1 MTRRGAIV
9 GALVVCAIAVAAY
22 FTRPYWMP
30 GGSAAPEGPRARA
43 AVSVMTATAE
53 LKAIPVDVDAIGTVS
68 TIQSVAIKSR
78 IETMINAVN
87 FEDGAKVNA
96 GDVLFN
102 LDSRQI
108 DAQISQAEGVVTK
121 DEAQV
126 AGAQRDLTRYSDLI
140 VKGATPQTN
149 VDNAKTALD
158 AARGTLLA
166 DQAMLENLRV
176 QKSYTVIKAPIS
188 GRISAAAVKV
198 GNFVRPSDNGAIAT
212 INQMAPVYVVF
223 ALPQRYLAELRDG
236 MGAGTTQVIATMPGD
251 NSKKAETGK
260 VAMIENSV
268 DATTGMVTVRGIMD
282 NTSETLWPGAIVTT
296 KLIICDEKAVT
307 VPSVAIQRS
316 QGGDF
321 VFVVKDGKA
330 VTQPV
335 TVSRTS
341 QGRSVIA
348 SGLSGG
354 ETVVTDG
361 QILLSNGTPVEV
373 RARKAGA

>member
-1 MTRRGAIV
+1 MTRRGATV
-9 GALVVCAIAVAAY
+9 GAIVLCVVAAAAY
-22 FTRPYWMP
+22 VSRSYWLP
-30 GGSAAPEGPRARA
+30 GSGAAPEGARARS
-43 AVSVMTATAE
+43 VSVLTATAE
-53 LKAIPVDVDAIGTVS
+53 LKPIPVDVDAIGTVA

-78 IETMINAVN
+78 IETMIDSVN

-96 GDVLFN
+96 GDTLFK
-102 LDSRQI
+102 LDARQI

-121 DEAQV
+121 DEAQL

-140 VKGATPQTN
+140 AKGATPQLN
-149 VDNAKTALD
+149 VDNAKTAVD
-158 AARGTLLA
+158 TAKGTLLA

-176 QKSYTVIKAPIS
+176 QKSYTVIRAPIS

-223 ALPQRYLAELRDG
+223 AIPQRFLAELRDG
-236 MGAGTTQVIATMPGD
+236 MAAGTTQVIAMMPGD
-251 NSKKAETGK
+251 ATKKAERGK
-260 VAMIENSV
+260 VAMVENTV
-268 DATTGMVTVRGIMD
+268 DATTGMVTVRGVMD
-282 NTSETLWPGAIVTT
+282 NGSERLWPGTIVTT
-296 KLIICDEKAVT
+296 KLIIRDENAVT
-307 VPSVAIQRS
+307 VPTVAVQRS

-321 VFVVKDGKA
+321 VYLVKEGKA

-335 TVSRTS
+335 TVSRTAE
-341 QGRSVIA
+341 GRSVITK
-348 SGLSGG
+348 GLSGG

-361 QILLSNGTPVEV
+361 QLLLSNGTPVEI

>member
-1 MTRRGAIV
+1 MTRRGAFV
-9 GALVVCAIAVAAY
+9 GALVLCAIAVAGY
-22 FTRPYWMP
+22 VTRPYWMP
-30 GGSAAPEGPRARA
+30 GGSAAPEVARARP
-43 AVSVMTATAE
+43 AVSVSTATAE
-53 LKAIPVDVDAIGTVS
+53 LKPVPVDVDAIGTVS

-78 IETMINAVN
+78 IETMIDAVN

-96 GDVLFN
+96 GDVLFK

-121 DEAQV
+121 DAAQV
-126 AGAQRDLTRYSDLI
+126 ACAQRDLTRYSDLI
-140 VKGATPQTN
+140 IKGATPQTK

-158 AARGTLLA
+158 AARGTQLA

-198 GNFVRPSDNGAIAT
+198 GNFVRPSDTGAIAT

-223 ALPQRYLAELRDG
+223 AVPQRYLSQLRDG
-236 MGAGTTQVIATMPGD
+236 MAAGSTKVIATMPGD
-251 NSKKAETGK
+251 ATKKAETGT
-260 VAMIENSV
+260 VAMIENTV

-282 NTSETLWPGAIVTT
+282 NTSETLWPGTIVTT
-296 KLIICDEKAVT
+296 KLIIRDETAVT

-316 QGGDF
+316 QAGDF

-335 TVSRTS
+335 AVSRTS

-361 QILLSNGTPVEV
+361 QLLLSNGTPVEL

>member
-1 MTRRGAIV
+1 MIRRGAIV
-9 GALVVCAIAVAAY
+9 GAIVICAVVVAAY

-30 GGSAAPEGPRARA
+30 GGAAPQGARARA
-43 AVSVMTATAE
+43 VSVLAATAE
-53 LKAIPVDVDAIGTVS
+53 LKPIPVDVDSIGTVA

-78 IETMINAVN
+78 IETMIDNVN
-87 FEDGAKVNA
+87 FEDGAKVNT
-96 GDVLFN
+96 GDILFR
-102 LDSRQI
+102 LDARQI

-121 DEAQV
+121 DQAQV
-126 AGAQRDLTRYSDLI
+126 AGAERDLTRYSDLI
-140 VKGATPQTN
+140 GKGATPQTN
-149 VDNAKTALD
+149 VDNARTAVD

-166 DQAMLENLRV
+166 DQAMLENLKV
-176 QKSYTVIKAPIS
+176 QKSYTVIRAPIS
-188 GRISAAAVKV
+188 GRISAAAVKA

-223 ALPQRYLAELRDG
+223 AVPQRYLAELRDG
-236 MGAGTTQVIATMPGD
+236 MAAGTTKVIATMPGD
-251 NSKKAETGK
+251 KKSETGK
-260 VAMIENSV
+260 VAMIENTV

-282 NTSETLWPGAIVTT
+282 NTSEILWPGTIVTT
-296 KLIICDEKAVT
+296 KLIMRDENAVT
-307 VPSVAIQRS
+307 VPSVAIQHS

-321 VFVVKDGKA
+321 VYVVKDGKA
-330 VTQPV
+330 VVTSV
-335 TVSRTS
+335 TVNRTS

-361 QILLSNGTPVEV
+361 QLLLSNGTPVEI

>member
-1 MTRRGAIV
+1 MTRRGATV
-9 GALVVCAIAVAAY
+9 GALVLCAVAVAAY
-22 FTRPYWMP
+22 FTRSYWLP
-30 GGSAAPEGPRARA
+30 GSGGAPEAARARSI
-43 AVSVMTATAE
+43 SVLTAPAE
-53 LKAIPVDVDAIGTVS
+53 RKPVPVDVDAIGTVA

-78 IETMINAVN
+78 IETMIDSVN

-96 GDVLFN
+96 GDILFN

-121 DEAQV
+121 DQAQV
-126 AGAQRDLTRYSDLI
+126 AGAERDLTRYTDLI
-140 VKGATPQTN
+140 GKGATPQTN
-149 VDNAKTALD
+149 VDNAKTSVDTAH
-158 AARGTLLA
+158 GTLLA

-176 QKSYTVIKAPIS
+176 QKSYTVIRAPIA

-198 GNFVRPSDNGAIAT
+198 GNFVRPSDNGPIAT

-223 ALPQRYLAELRDG
+223 AVPQRYLAELRDG
-236 MGAGTTQVIATMPGD
+236 MAAGTTKVIATMPGD
-251 NSKKAETGK
+251 KKSETGK
-260 VAMIENSV
+260 VAMIENTV

-282 NTSETLWPGAIVTT
+282 NTSETLWPGTIVST
-296 KLIICDEKAVT
+296 KLIMRDENAVT
-307 VPSVAIQRS
+307 VPSVAVQRS

-321 VFVVKDGKA
+321 VYVVKDGKA
-330 VTQPV
+330 VV
-335 TVSRTS
+335 TPISVGRTS

-354 ETVVTDG
+354 ETVVIDG
-361 QILLSNGTPVEV
+361 QLLLSNGTPVEV